1 MARPL
6 GEVVIDSDRSGSIEN
21 VAGGPERLR
30 HLWRP
35 AKIKERREGEP
46 HPTPLI
52 GDGRSAGTTTHLAG
66 KRSGMDILFA
76 VIEFQAIGPTDYPDI
91 VLVEDRGPLHRGPMQ
106 SLACQTMANFGID
119 GVRTDFKSNR
129 LAETPGHVFD
139 DEAGILGRCILRSEF
154 FFHLAS
160 AICASHQIT
169 GGVSQR
175 GCNAHALRFRELSGK
190 IKKSKPIR
198 KIFAAL

>member
-106 SLACQTMANFGID
+106 SLACQAMANFGID
-119 GVRTDFKSNR
+119 GVGADFKPNR
-129 LAETPGHVFD
+129 PAETPCHVFD
-139 DEAGILGRCILRSEF
+139 HKAGILDRCIRRPEF

-160 AICASHQIT
+160 AIYVSHRIT
-169 GGVSQR
+169 VSQQAY
-175 GCNAHALRFRELSGK
+175 NAHTHLNGRSPGNLENTD
-190 IKKSKPIR
+190 PVR
-198 KIFAAL
+198 KIFTGS